1 MNKGAKFCCL
11 AALALLGAVPATAQD
26 YPVKAVRLYV
36 TLPPGSSSDI
46 VARALGDNLARALG
60 QQFLVDNR
68 PGAAGNVAAA
78 VAAKAPPDGYS
89 LLISTFS
96 THGTNPS
103 LYSQLGFD
111 PVRDFV
117 PIVLLASNPNVLVV
131 LPSTPVKSV
140 KELIALARA
149 RPGDVTYSSGGAGT
163 SQHMAGEFFQQLAGL
178 KLTHVPYKGTPQGM
192 NGVLSGEVVFM
203 FPSVPVAIGN
213 VKAGRLRGLGV
224 TSVRRVAWWAEIPS
238 IAESGLPGFDVSAWF
253 GLSAPAKTPDAIVR
267 KLNAE
272 SNKVLAA
279 PAVRANLN
287 NQGMEVH
294 GGSPQDYGNFIHA
307 ELARWAKVVKTSGIK
322 LD

>member
-1 MNKGAKFCCL
+1 MSRNPNLGWL
-11 AALALLGAVPATAQD
+11 AALLLGALPAAAQD
-26 YPVKAVRLYV
+26 YPAKPVRMLV

-46 VARALGDNLARALG
+46 VARVLGEGLARSLG
-60 QQFLVDNR
+60 QPFLVDNR

-78 VAAKAPPDGYS
+78 AAAKAPPDGYT
-89 LLISTFS
+89 LLVSTFS

-103 LYSQLGFD
+103 LYSNPGFD
-111 PVRDFV
+111 AVRDFV

-131 LPSTPVKSV
+131 LPSTPVRSV
-140 KELIALARA
+140 KDLIALART

-163 SQHMAGEFFQQLAGL
+163 SQHMAGEFFQQLSGV

-224 TSVRRVAWWAEIPS
+224 TSAKRVAWWPEMPS

-253 GLSAPAKTPDAIVR
+253 GLSAPARTPDAIVKR
-267 KLNAE
+267 LNAE
-272 SNKVLAA
+272 ANKVLAA
-279 PAVRANLN
+279 PAVRDNLN

-294 GGSPQDYGNFIHA
+294 GGSPQDYGTFINA
-307 ELARWAKVVKTSGIK
+307 ELARWARVVKTSGIK

>member
-1 MNKGAKFCCL
+1 MITVRQLSRIAI
-11 AALALLGAVPATAQD
+11 LALLGAGPAAGQD
-26 YPVKAVRLYV
+26 YPVKPVRLLV

-46 VARALGDNLARALG
+46 VARVLGEGLSRALG

-78 VAAKAPPDGYS
+78 VAAKAPPDGYT
-89 LLISTFS
+89 LLVSTFS

-103 LYSQLGFD
+103 LYSQLGFH

-117 PIVLLASNPNVLVV
+117 PIALLASNPNVLVV

-149 RPGDVTYSSGGAGT
+149 RPGEVTYSSGGAGT
-163 SQHMAGEFFQQLAGL
+163 SQHMAGEFFQQLAGV

-224 TSVRRVAWWAEIPS
+224 TSAKRVAWWPEMPS
-238 IAESGLPGFDVSAWF
+238 IAESALPGFDVSAWF
-253 GLSAPAKTPDAIVR
+253 GLSAPARTPDAVVNR
-267 KLNAE
+267 LNAE
-272 SNKVLAA
+272 ANKVLVT
-279 PAVRANLN
+279 PAVRNNLN

-294 GGSPQDYGNFIHA
+294 GGSPQEYARFINA